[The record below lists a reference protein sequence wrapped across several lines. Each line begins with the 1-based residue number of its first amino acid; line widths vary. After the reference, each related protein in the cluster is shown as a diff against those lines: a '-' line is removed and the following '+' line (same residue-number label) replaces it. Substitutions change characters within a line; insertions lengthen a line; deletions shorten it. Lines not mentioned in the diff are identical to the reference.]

1 MTKIEAL
8 AQIRR
13 ALQILGENFT
23 DEQALEVSS
32 IYPTWEELCG
42 KKFCADT
49 AGYRFRHGD
58 DLYKTKSAKYTFESH
73 WIPGVGTESLFER
86 IDVTHKGTADDPI
99 PYDGN
104 MELFNGKYYLQNN
117 VLYVCIRDSGA
128 AMYHALADLVG
139 LYVETVESG
148 ESDV

>member
-32 IYPTWEELCG
+32 IYPTWEELCD
-42 KKFCADT
+42 KKFFAKNK
-49 AGYRFRHGD
+49 GYRFRYGD
-58 DLYKTKSAKYTFESH
+58 DLYKTAKDDFTFQSH
-73 WIPGVGTESLFER
+73 WIPSIDTASIFTR
-86 IDVTHKGTADDPI
+86 IDEAHAGSASDPI

-104 MELFNGKYYLQNN
+104 MELVEGLHYSQNE
-117 VLYVCIRDSGA
+117 VVYICTRSSGA
-128 AMYHALADLVG
+128 PVFHALADLVG
-139 LYVETVESG
+139 LYVEIAESG
-148 ESDV
+148 DSND